1 MSNVIDLTKPFLLK
15 LRVYP
20 GEVILL
26 NEILEIHKEMNQDLE
41 PHQGNSDHIDILA
54 ALDETLDNV
63 LSDAGDMI
71 DNILFLSDT
80 FAEECILVYNSL
92 AQRLRKMVAL
102 EEVDETGA
110 YRLPVYG
117 YETEYLRF
125 ALEAE
130 VDFAEETPELQQ
142 EIQVILDRV
151 LSICNKCKEWNK
163 KYCSSGDRL
172 AAIKRTIGDLEIRD
186 DALLTDVSEDIE
198 LAFVSCYYC
207 FNSVPLNR
215 EKYSEPDQEIL
226 DIFDV
231 YAELD
236 LGILLDEPESR
247 ETNIARAR
255 VILIPPEEHHSIYEA
270 CDAYSADLE
279 DACAALYDEKGFLLS
294 PLNTL
299 NSGKVWF
306 IDDFIIKQGYEKVA
320 GDFLEWIKRHLAKEG
335 AVVVYP
341 VYSFTD
347 KSPSGFNEIWHDTY
361 CETNIKMRQFYA
373 FHGFLPLQD
382 TEYMFLSLS

>member
-1 MSNVIDLTKPFLLK
+1 M
-15 LRVYP
+15 
-20 GEVILL
+20 
-26 NEILEIHKEMNQDLE
+26 
-41 PHQGNSDHIDILA
+41 
-54 ALDETLDNV
+54 
-63 LSDAGDMI
+63 
-71 DNILFLSDT
+71 
-80 FAEECILVYNSL
+80 
-92 AQRLRKMVAL
+92 
-102 EEVDETGA
+102 
-110 YRLPVYG
+110 
-117 YETEYLRF
+117 
-125 ALEAE
+125 
-130 VDFAEETPELQQ
+130 
-142 EIQVILDRV
+142 

-347 KSPSGFNEIWHDTY
+347 KSPSGFNEIWHDTS